1 MIKGE
6 ESILY
11 VKFSG
16 IFLPIGCLTSN
27 GIDETVEMIGTTTRA
42 NNGWKTSIPNTQSF
56 TVSFEGLQLN
66 TRYPG
71 GDFSKISYD
80 LLKRFKRSRA
90 LLEFRIITQTNFI
103 EDFKGYIRD
112 IGEAAPVDDFLT
124 FSGLIEG
131 YGEPITSYIPIVDGA
146 GFNYTLNSTLS

>member
-1 MIKGE
+1 M
-6 ESILY
+6 
-11 VKFSG
+11 
-16 IFLPIGCLTSN
+16 
-27 GIDETVEMIGTTTRA
+27 
-42 NNGWKTSIPNTQSF
+42 
-56 TVSFEGLQLN
+56 
-66 TRYPG
+66 
-71 GDFSKISYD
+71 
-80 LLKRFKRSRA
+80 
-90 LLEFRIITQTNFI
+90 LEFRIITQTNFI